1 MSDNPLNTVSPG
13 RPKDMAKRQ
22 AILESA
28 KSLFLDKG
36 YANTSMDAVALAFLQ
51 RFAEVTALA
60 AEAGAAVTEGALP
73 DDAEGSRNG
82 PF

>member
-1 MSDNPLNTVSPG
+1 
-13 RPKDMAKRQ
+13 
-22 AILESA
+22 
-28 KSLFLDKG
+28 
-36 YANTSMDAVALAFLQ
+36 MDAVALAFLQ

>member
-1 MSDNPLNTVSPG
+1 MLLALLV
-13 RPKDMAKRQ
+13 
-22 AILESA
+22 L
-28 KSLFLDKG
+28 L
-36 YANTSMDAVALAFLQ
+36 SMVVWALTLRGNARVALGTDLPALFCNDDDLA
-51 RFAEVTALA
+51 RALA